1 MKYDG
6 IYEISLQ
13 WGRLVISIWDVE
25 EEDAPGLEYFLQKT
39 PDVWKTSALCS
50 QNSKKFQVCEMDME
64 LKGSG

>member
-6 IYEISLQ
+6 IYEIILQ

-39 PDVWKTSALCS
+39 PDV
-50 QNSKKFQVCEMDME
+50 
-64 LKGSG
+64 